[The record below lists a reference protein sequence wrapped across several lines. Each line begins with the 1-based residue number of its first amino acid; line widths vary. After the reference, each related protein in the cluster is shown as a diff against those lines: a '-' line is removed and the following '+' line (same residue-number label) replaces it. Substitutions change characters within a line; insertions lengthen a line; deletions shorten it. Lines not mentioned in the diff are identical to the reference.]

1 MWKPC
6 WKCLCPGC
14 ISCRITPPNS
24 ARPGTPGLRWYCPAY
39 HTGSRRTNSLSSSAR
54 TSATTSSSSRRK
66 KPPKLGSLKLHR
78 SGSTPLRLLTP
89 EPPAKA
95 DGGRQK
101 AEECPAKPWEGRR
114 EGILGNSPSHLN
126 TGPNCGV
133 QSRQGRGGETVRLP
147 KPPGVYKGCTRDVQ
161 GIPKGTT
168 PSQHRR
174 YTAVDPGLPGTR
186 PGPKAAQGF
195 PSACNELRL
204 GPVCRA

>member
-14 ISCRITPPNS
+14 IGCRITPPNS

-39 HTGSRRTNSLSSSAR
+39 HTGLRRISSLSSSAR

-78 SGSTPLRLLTP
+78 SGSTPVRLLTP
-89 EPPAKA
+89 KPPAKA

-101 AEECPAKPWEGRR
+101 AEECLAKPWEGRR
-114 EGILGNSPSHLN
+114 EGILGNRRSHLN

-133 QSRQGRGGETVRLP
+133 QSRQRRGGETVRLP

-161 GIPKGTT
+161 GMYKGYPREQHLHNTVAT
-168 PSQHRR
+168 PSLHRSR
-174 YTAVDPGLPGTR
+174 SR
-186 PGPKAAQGF
+186 AAWDQ
-195 PSACNELRL
+195 A
-204 GPVCRA
+204 RAKGS